1 MLSFAGSLRIFIA
14 LDPCDMRAGVNT
26 LHALVGDRLKEDSR
40 SGTLFVFTNRR
51 RKLISRSPSGGAE
64 TASRRLPEGRP
75 CREAAWA
82 ATCSTGM
89 ARACG

>member
-1 MLSFAGSLRIFIA
+1 MLSFPGSLKVFIA
-14 LDPCDMRAGVNT
+14 LDACDMRAGVNT
-26 LHALVGDRLKEDSR
+26 LHALVADRLREDSR
-40 SGTLFVFTNRR
+40 GGALFVFTNKR
-51 RKLISRSPSGGAE
+51 RKLISRSPWGGAE

-82 ATCSTGM
+82 ATCSAGM